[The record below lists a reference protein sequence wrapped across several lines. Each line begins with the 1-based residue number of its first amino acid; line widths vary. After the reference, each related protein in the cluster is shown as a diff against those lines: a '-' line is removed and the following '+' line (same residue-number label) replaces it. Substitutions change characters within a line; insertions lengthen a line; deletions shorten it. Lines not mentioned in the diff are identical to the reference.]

1 MKTSITKGL
10 AAALICSAAL
20 TTAHAQSVKVNGKEI
35 PASRIE
41 AVVKSQVAQ
50 GRPDTPDLRNN
61 VKEELINREIV
72 AQEAL
77 KKGLDKQSDVAVQID
92 FARQEILFN
101 AYLRDYLRA
110 NPISDDMLK
119 KEYDRIKPQLPAK
132 EYRAHHI
139 LVDKEDEAKGLIAQ
153 IKKGGNFEK
162 LASEKSK
169 DQGSK
174 VKGGDLDWSPAE
186 RYVKPFADALAKLKK
201 GQLTEAP
208 VQTQFGWHVIRLD
221 DERATKVPAFEEAKG
236 ELQQLMQRQ
245 MVQKAV
251 ADLRAKAKVE

>member
-10 AAALICSAAL
+10 AAALICSATL
-20 TTAHAQSVKVNGKEI
+20 TTAQAQGVKVNGKEI

-77 KKGLDKQSDVAVQID
+77 KKGLEKQSEVAVQID

-110 NPISDDMLK
+110 NPITDDMLK
-119 KEYDRIKPQLPAK
+119 KEYERIKPQLPAK
-132 EYRAHHI
+132 EYHARHI

-162 LASEKSK
+162 LAAEKSK

-201 GQLTEAP
+201 GQMTEAP
-208 VQTQFGWHVIRLD
+208 VQTQFGWHASGSTTSAPRRFRLS
-221 DERATKVPAFEEAKG
+221 RKPRGSYSSSCNGRWF
-236 ELQQLMQRQ
+236 R
-245 MVQKAV
+245 
-251 ADLRAKAKVE
+251 RS